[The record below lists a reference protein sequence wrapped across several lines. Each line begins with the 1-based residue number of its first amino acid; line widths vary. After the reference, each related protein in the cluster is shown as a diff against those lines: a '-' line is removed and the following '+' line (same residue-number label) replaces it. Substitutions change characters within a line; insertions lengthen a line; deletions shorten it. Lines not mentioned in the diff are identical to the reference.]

1 MRFWCQVGSI
11 LAQKSTKFQQKVD
24 LKKHQNFD
32 RFWYRYFIDFGAN
45 LASNLGPTWRPRR
58 PKIRKNGSKKLSWCS
73 QNRVRNTTFNFNT
86 VLDRLGLDFGGSWG
100 GFWDPRRPQ
109 DPPKTPLRRPEP
121 PLRRPQTP
129 QRRPKP
135 PPRRQELAK
144 AKKQPKTKPRTKPYP
159 RRPKT

>member
-1 MRFWCQVGSI
+1 MIRFWCQLGSI
-11 LAQKSTKFQQKVD
+11 LSTI
-24 LKKHQNFD
+24 LKNNKIL
-32 RFWYRYFIDFGAN
+32 IDFGIVI
-45 LASNLGPTWRPRR
+45 LSILVPTWLPTWAQLGFQDG
-58 PKIRKNGSKKLSWCS
+58 PKFQKMAPTKIRCS
-73 QNRVRNTTFNFNT
+73 SQKRVRNTTFNFNT

-121 PLRRPQTP
+121 PLRWPQTP

-135 PPRRQELAK
+135 PPRCQELAK
-144 AKKQPKTKPRTKPYP
+144 AKKQPKTKPKTKPYP